1 MRLVHPFSMTLL
13 VSALASV
20 SACSSDPEPLPD
32 GTGGTGMSGSGGS
45 ATGGS
50 AGSATGGSAGSATG
64 GSATGGSAGTG
75 TGGSGGGAAGSGTS
89 GSGGGGM
96 MDFPSDSSQAG
107 IEAFLMGESYK
118 TTGMGWRPETMAGDG
133 VTPPHLAA
141 MRYFNETLIA
151 SKAAGNQP
159 PAMQHTTGSMA
170 VKEILEGTTVI
181 GKAAMLRTMTNWVY
195 YCTATIEG
203 RCYTGSPANMV
214 YYAAGT
220 AGSCACHSQG
230 IMPSWDAIP

>member
-1 MRLVHPFSMTLL
+1 MTLL

-20 SACSSDPEPLPD
+20 SACSSEPEPPAA
-32 GTGGTGMSGSGGS
+32 TGGTGMSGSGGSATGGS

-64 GSATGGSAGTG
+64 GS
-75 TGGSGGGAAGSGTS
+75 GGSGGGAAGSGTS

-96 MDFPSDSSQAG
+96 MDFPADSSQTG
-107 IEAFLMGESYK
+107 IEAFLMEESYK

-133 VTPPHLAA
+133 TTTPHLVAR
-141 MRYFNETLIA
+141 RYFNETLIA

-170 VKEILEGTTVI
+170 VKEILEGTEVI

-195 YCTATIEG
+195 YCTATVDG
-203 RCYTGSPANMV
+203 RCFSTAVANTP